1 MELNELLSLEWE
13 PRVLA
18 EYDRLKTNWGDGEA
32 ERYLQV
38 VYNIDRHPRA
48 VRDLNLVFDPF
59 VEQRSRWHP
68 VVLGKFKVHL
78 KGRSDTQKE
87 YKAGIQHFIMQILH
101 PNQLPMQ
108 WKDVEQYFYQEG
120 IALSGCDTLR
130 TWLNELVDQERL
142 KKFCNPY
149 RGNTFLFCNAEF
161 QEQPQVGDRVI
172 ELMRR
177 RGSRIGTVVRF
188 RTYRDRNRYPVV
200 NWEYSVRT
208 QKPLACQF
216 ESFANPE
223 TLVVIER
230 PDPITQKV
238 S

>member
-1 MELNELLSLEWE
+1 MVVADAAIADSFFQKRKQVAIKSLTTTGNSPTASMIEAKQLS
-13 PRVLA
+13 A
-18 EYDRLKTNWGDGEA
+18 AIDHA
-32 ERYLQV
+32 ILQV
-38 VYNIDRHPRA
+38 
-48 VRDLNLVFDPF
+48 
-59 VEQRSRWHP
+59 
-68 VVLGKFKVHL
+68 
-78 KGRSDTQKE
+78 
-87 YKAGIQHFIMQILH
+87 LH
-101 PNQLPMQ
+101 PHQLPMTWRDLDWIFLQ
-108 WKDVEQYFYQEG
+108 NGFVYQEK
-120 IALSGCDTLR
+120 ALTTRLGK
-130 TWLNELVDQERL
+130 LVDQGLVQKLR
-142 KKFCNPY
+142 NPY
-149 RGNTFLFCNAEF
+149 NGNTFVFCSPFFKENV
-161 QEQPQVGDRVI
+161 QVGDRVI